1 MGAEA
6 SRDYLCCW
14 EALNATPAAELRT
27 SVSPWL
33 CPVPSPGAP
42 LGTGVGGT
50 RRGEDGLGFR
60 ETGAHH
66 PTMIS

>member
-1 MGAEA
+1 MGAEVN
-6 SRDYLCCW
+6 RDYLCCW
-14 EALNATPAAELRT
+14 EALNATPAAELRI

-50 RRGEDGLGFR
+50 QGEER
-60 ETGAHH
+60 MA
-66 PTMIS
+66 